1 MTDARRGL
9 AFTTG
14 LFGGALLGAA
24 AGVLFAP
31 QVYAALRQVRRELAD
46 CVSGAGGSA
55 TGAYR
60 DATTRAEDAVDDL
73 RDKGRGAYG
82 KVLSVIIRGAED
94 VEGRAANALD
104 ELDQSAAV
112 AANRR
117 S

>member
-1 MTDARRGL
+1 MTHTRRGQG
-9 AFTTG
+9 FMTG

-24 AGVLFAP
+24 AGALFAP
-31 QVYAALRQVRRELAD
+31 QIFSAFKQVRRELAD
-46 CVSGAGGSA
+46 CLGEAGESA

-60 DATTRAEDAVDDL
+60 DAAARAEDAVDDL
-73 RDKGRGAYG
+73 HDKGRGAYG

-94 VEGRAANALD
+94 VEGKAANALD